1 MESKINTYRLSQNNK
16 EYILTVSLQGQE
28 INTTFKDSAQG
39 TSITKKFTLESLKAL
54 DSIFNKL
61 QTPMEAFLSI
71 DHALKFQKV
80 RVVEEN
86 SSVKL
91 VFHIRQD
98 TAVSQV
104 VIPLKGD
111 IGIVSNSDNN
121 IFENT
126 TTQTQLIQGS
136 NIATNIN
143 EANFIKEI
151 GIDPEN
157 VYKQTNNENTAQIIQ
172 SIEDE
177 YKLHLAQ
184 NKIADTNV
192 YNASI
197 PDQLPTEINNIN
209 VENKIDTNQFQES
222 SYQIQENITNI
233 ENIPELNQY
242 TTTNLVTQNEE
253 TNIDLT
259 QFKTENIQEINQAPI
274 SNQFNIEEYQATTK
288 TDTTEFNGE
297 FLNKFDSNPI
307 VQPIE
312 TQNIEQNIDI
322 KTEEYVPTSFDNTQT
337 VETQNIEP
345 NIDMKTEEYT
355 PTSYDNTFQQPIE
368 MQQNIEQK
376 VDIKAE
382 EFVPT
387 SYDNTQIF
395 ETQNIEQNVGL
406 KPEEY
411 IPTTYDNT
419 QTFET
424 QAIEQNVDIKAE
436 EYIPTTYDNTQT
448 YETQNIEQTTDIK
461 AEEYIPNTYENNTI
475 GEINQINTSE
485 ATTLDMGLGNIEQN
499 NYAEYQ
505 QYQET
510 AQFDKQNLT
519 NNEYD
524 NTNIITTENQENQ
537 ESLLVKLED
546 DTNKLRNEQ
555 QLVQGKITNLLGQ
568 VNIYK
573 NQLESFG
580 KDNVSNQII
589 TLREENNVMKQQ
601 LSEMDNLR
609 NEAFDL
615 PNLRNQM
622 SLLSPLRRKVGE
634 IDDIKAQLNELQYLR
649 ERVSELSQL
658 KNELGEIDNLKAKVE
673 QLNSMKQQLDEI
685 NVLKARFAQMNNAQP
700 QISNQDE
707 EKEILKRKLE
717 ELEAL
722 NIRYEQEIKDLKEN
736 KIKEEKEEN
745 NVEKKEEDKEVLAE
759 GKMEFNTL
767 KGDII
772 HSQEELDL
780 LTNKINKNNKKL
792 TLNLL
797 YKATVDSDEAQAFHQ
812 KCDEAKNSLV
822 LVETDKGKRFGGF
835 TTCSWKGNGDEK
847 MDEEAFVFSLNKL
860 KTYDN
865 NPEEEAIGCYP
876 KFGPIFLGCQI
887 RIYDNA
893 FTKGGTTFEK
903 GCNFK
908 TEEDF
913 ELTEGDRIFN
923 VKEIEVYEVI
933 LE

>member
-98 TAVSQV
+98 TAVHQV

-111 IGIVSNSDNN
+111 ISIVSNSDNN

-136 NIATNIN
+136 NIATNLN

-177 YKLHLAQ
+177 FKLHLAQ
-184 NKIADTNV
+184 NKIADTND

-233 ENIPELNQY
+233 ENIPELKQD

-253 TNIDLT
+253 TNIDLNK
-259 QFKTENIQEINQAPI
+259 FKTENIQEINQAPI

-297 FLNKFDSNPI
+297 FLNTFDSNPI
-307 VQPIE
+307 AQPIE

-322 KTEEYVPTSFDNTQT
+322 KTEEYAPTSFDNTQT

-406 KPEEY
+406 KAEEY

-424 QAIEQNVDIKAE
+424 QTIEQNVDIKAE
-436 EYIPTTYDNTQT
+436 EYIPTSYENTQT
-448 YETQNIEQTTDIK
+448 YETQAIEQTTDIK

-485 ATTLDMGLGNIEQN
+485 ATTLDMGLGTIEQN

-835 TTCSWKGNGDEK
+835 TTCSWKGDGDEK

-876 KFGPIFLGCQI
+876 KFGPVFLGCQI

>member
-1 MESKINTYRLSQNNK
+1 
-16 EYILTVSLQGQE
+16 
-28 INTTFKDSAQG
+28 
-39 TSITKKFTLESLKAL
+39 
-54 DSIFNKL
+54 
-61 QTPMEAFLSI
+61 
-71 DHALKFQKV
+71 
-80 RVVEEN
+80 
-86 SSVKL
+86 
-91 VFHIRQD
+91 
-98 TAVSQV
+98 
-104 VIPLKGD
+104 
-111 IGIVSNSDNN
+111 
-121 IFENT
+121 
-126 TTQTQLIQGS
+126 
-136 NIATNIN
+136 
-143 EANFIKEI
+143 
-151 GIDPEN
+151 
-157 VYKQTNNENTAQIIQ
+157 
-172 SIEDE
+172 
-177 YKLHLAQ
+177 
-184 NKIADTNV
+184 
-192 YNASI
+192 
-197 PDQLPTEINNIN
+197 
-209 VENKIDTNQFQES
+209 
-222 SYQIQENITNI
+222 
-233 ENIPELNQY
+233 
-242 TTTNLVTQNEE
+242 
-253 TNIDLT
+253 
-259 QFKTENIQEINQAPI
+259 
-274 SNQFNIEEYQATTK
+274 
-288 TDTTEFNGE
+288 
-297 FLNKFDSNPI
+297 
-307 VQPIE
+307 
-312 TQNIEQNIDI
+312 
-322 KTEEYVPTSFDNTQT
+322 
-337 VETQNIEP
+337 
-345 NIDMKTEEYT
+345 
-355 PTSYDNTFQQPIE
+355 
-368 MQQNIEQK
+368 
-376 VDIKAE
+376 
-382 EFVPT
+382 
-387 SYDNTQIF
+387 
-395 ETQNIEQNVGL
+395 
-406 KPEEY
+406 
-411 IPTTYDNT
+411 
-419 QTFET
+419 
-424 QAIEQNVDIKAE
+424 
-436 EYIPTTYDNTQT
+436 
-448 YETQNIEQTTDIK
+448 
-461 AEEYIPNTYENNTI
+461 
-475 GEINQINTSE
+475 
-485 ATTLDMGLGNIEQN
+485 MGLGNIEQN

-835 TTCSWKGNGDEK
+835 TTCSWKGDGDEK

>member
-1 MESKINTYRLSQNNK
+1 
-16 EYILTVSLQGQE
+16 
-28 INTTFKDSAQG
+28 
-39 TSITKKFTLESLKAL
+39 
-54 DSIFNKL
+54 
-61 QTPMEAFLSI
+61 
-71 DHALKFQKV
+71 
-80 RVVEEN
+80 
-86 SSVKL
+86 
-91 VFHIRQD
+91 
-98 TAVSQV
+98 
-104 VIPLKGD
+104 
-111 IGIVSNSDNN
+111 
-121 IFENT
+121 
-126 TTQTQLIQGS
+126 
-136 NIATNIN
+136 
-143 EANFIKEI
+143 
-151 GIDPEN
+151 
-157 VYKQTNNENTAQIIQ
+157 
-172 SIEDE
+172 
-177 YKLHLAQ
+177 
-184 NKIADTNV
+184 
-192 YNASI
+192 
-197 PDQLPTEINNIN
+197 
-209 VENKIDTNQFQES
+209 
-222 SYQIQENITNI
+222 
-233 ENIPELNQY
+233 
-242 TTTNLVTQNEE
+242 
-253 TNIDLT
+253 
-259 QFKTENIQEINQAPI
+259 
-274 SNQFNIEEYQATTK
+274 
-288 TDTTEFNGE
+288 
-297 FLNKFDSNPI
+297 
-307 VQPIE
+307 
-312 TQNIEQNIDI
+312 
-322 KTEEYVPTSFDNTQT
+322 
-337 VETQNIEP
+337 
-345 NIDMKTEEYT
+345 
-355 PTSYDNTFQQPIE
+355 
-368 MQQNIEQK
+368 
-376 VDIKAE
+376 
-382 EFVPT
+382 
-387 SYDNTQIF
+387 
-395 ETQNIEQNVGL
+395 
-406 KPEEY
+406 
-411 IPTTYDNT
+411 
-419 QTFET
+419 
-424 QAIEQNVDIKAE
+424 
-436 EYIPTTYDNTQT
+436 
-448 YETQNIEQTTDIK
+448 
-461 AEEYIPNTYENNTI
+461 
-475 GEINQINTSE
+475 
-485 ATTLDMGLGNIEQN
+485 
-499 NYAEYQ
+499 
-505 QYQET
+505 
-510 AQFDKQNLT
+510 
-519 NNEYD
+519 
-524 NTNIITTENQENQ
+524 
-537 ESLLVKLED
+537 
-546 DTNKLRNEQ
+546 
-555 QLVQGKITNLLGQ
+555 
-568 VNIYK
+568 
-573 NQLESFG
+573 
-580 KDNVSNQII
+580 
-589 TLREENNVMKQQ
+589 MKQQ

-835 TTCSWKGNGDEK
+835 TTCSWKGDGDEK

-893 FTKGGTTFEK
+893 FTRGGTTFEK

>member
-98 TAVSQV
+98 TAVRQV

-111 IGIVSNSDNN
+111 ISIVSNSDNN

-136 NIATNIN
+136 NIATNLN

-184 NKIADTNV
+184 NKIADTND

-242 TTTNLVTQNEE
+242 TTTNFVTQNEE

-259 QFKTENIQEINQAPI
+259 KFKTENIQEINQAPI

-297 FLNKFDSNPI
+297 FLNTFDSNPI
-307 VQPIE
+307 AQPIE

-406 KPEEY
+406 K
-411 IPTTYDNT
+411 
-419 QTFET
+419 
-424 QAIEQNVDIKAE
+424 AE

-448 YETQNIEQTTDIK
+448 YETQNIEQTNDIK

-485 ATTLDMGLGNIEQN
+485 TTTLDMGLGNIEQN

-797 YKATVDSDEAQAFHQ
+797 YKATVDSDEAKAFHQ

-835 TTCSWKGNGDEK
+835 TTCSWKGDGDEK